1 MRSGASQEST
11 SNSTGIRVDEE
22 MDGLSL
28 LADHDQG
35 PDDPSTVISDNFQF
49 DTVLVHSHFENYYT
63 EIYPGAAKT
72 YGRGLPFLDKF
83 DRDQYSAMREENLYY
98 PWASQ
103 PEWELAS
110 FLLHLSLS
118 MAAVDQFLSL
128 DLVSQFILFNC
139 CI

>member
-1 MRSGASQEST
+1 MRSGAGQESM
-11 SNSTGIRVDEE
+11 SNSTGVRVDEE

-35 PDDPSTVISDNFQF
+35 LDDPSNVISDNFQF
-49 DTVLVHSHFENYYT
+49 DTVPVHSHFENYYT
-63 EIYPGAAKT
+63 EIYPGMAKT
-72 YGRGLPFLDKF
+72 HGRGLTFLDEF
-83 DRDQYSAMREENLYY
+83 NQDQYSAMREENLYY
-98 PWASQ
+98 PWASWL
-103 PEWELAS
+103 EWKLAS

-128 DLVSQFILFNC
+128 DLVSQFILFNY